1 MHFGVDDMKNKILL
15 ILFTLAAFIPR
26 LAYAQTPAPAPEKG
40 WERVGWA
47 IGCVE
52 KIPSGMVIWLI
63 ALGLLLAAAIGWCV
77 YGKKGDE

>member
-1 MHFGVDDMKNKILL
+1 MDDDDSILHNNICGIQL
-15 ILFTLAAFIPR
+15 TAFIPR

-77 YGKKGDE
+77 YGKKHPP